1 MSSVEQ
7 EPILVTN
14 VSLPFADLPFIV
26 MTLNVPGTR
35 SDLSVSQAGLAR
47 YPQYRVV
54 RVRGS
59 IWITGTPS
67 YLALTL
73 QQGTSIGQGGGA
85 VVLNSL
91 LQPAVAQAMTP
102 LTFEFVDTAPVGSNY
117 ILYANSFTAPTT
129 VTCIANCTGF
139 PA

>member
-7 EPILVTN
+7 EPVLVTN

-73 QQGTSIGQGGGA
+73 QQGNSVGGGA

-129 VTCIANCTGF
+129 VSCVANCTGF
-139 PA
+139 PS

>member
-1 MSSVEQ
+1 V
-7 EPILVTN
+7 V
-14 VSLPFADLPFIV
+14 
-26 MTLNVPGTR
+26 TLNIPGTR
-35 SDLSVSQAGLAR
+35 SDQPLSALSAGSV
-47 YPQYRVV
+47 PYRVV

-67 YLALTL
+67 YLAVTL
-73 QQGTSIGQGGGA
+73 QQGISVGAGA

-129 VTCIANCTGF
+129 VTCIANCTGY
-139 PA
+139 AA

>member
-7 EPILVTN
+7 EPVLVTN
-14 VSLPFADLPFIV
+14 VSLPSADLPFIV
-26 MTLNVPGTR
+26 ATLNIPGTR
-35 SDLSVSQAGLAR
+35 SDQPLSALSAGSV
-47 YPQYRVV
+47 PYRVV

-67 YLALTL
+67 YLAVTL
-73 QQGTSIGQGGGA
+73 QQGTSIGQGA

-91 LQPAVAQAMTP
+91 IQPAVAQAMTP
-102 LTFEFVDTAPVGSNY
+102 LSFEFVDTAPAGAKY

-129 VTCIANCTGF
+129 VSCVANCTGF
-139 PA
+139 PS